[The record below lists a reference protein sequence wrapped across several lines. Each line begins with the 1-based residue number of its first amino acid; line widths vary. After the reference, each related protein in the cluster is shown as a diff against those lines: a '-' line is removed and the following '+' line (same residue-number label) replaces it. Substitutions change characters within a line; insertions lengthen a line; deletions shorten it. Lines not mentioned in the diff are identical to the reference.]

1 MTNKL
6 EITINQTWIPFP
18 PYFPK
23 LDELKKKKKFFFFE
37 RVLSLWYPLL
47 IITLYHQT
55 KTLINF
61 LCRQELNPRSLI
73 QSLEI
78 LPVELPWNP
87 KKKKKKSFEWI
98 ESFPNPLKFFP
109 FSFLK
114 KLKKKG
120 RIKSVSLFS

>member
-1 MTNKL
+1 M
-6 EITINQTWIPFP
+6 IA
-18 PYFPK
+18 
-23 LDELKKKKKFFFFE
+23 
-37 RVLSLWYPLL
+37 
-47 IITLYHQT
+47 LYHQT

-61 LCRQELNPRSLI
+61 WCRRELNPRSLI

-78 LPVELPWNP
+78 LPVELPGTHK

-120 RIKSVSLFS
+120 ELNLCPYSPNMWGVVQSIHI